1 MAFEKRKQKR
11 MMKVAAKSFVGIG
24 TKSEIV
30 VQILHELSIRYQK
43 ESNLF
48 FDSDSEIKEKV
59 LAKALELVSL
69 KKGDSSFMS
78 KGEIKI
84 VESAWEQLF
93 TYLSEADI
101 GFDSLD
107 ELLEYLNRSIP
118 SASGGG
124 SLSDEEFADLVS
136 EVNSSKIL
144 PERLAELAI
153 EYVNWFNVYE
163 EIEVKS
169 LIAKNPRTPKIAL
182 DELSKSAGYE
192 TRLNVACNPNTERQ
206 TLERLSRDSE
216 RIVREAAQER
226 LK

>member
-24 TKSEIV
+24 TQSEIV
-30 VQILHELSIRYQK
+30 VQIFHELSIRYQK

-48 FDSDSEIKEKV
+48 FDSDSEIKDKV
-59 LAKALELVSL
+59 LAKALELVSS

-78 KGEIKI
+78 KGEITI

-124 SLSDEEFADLVS
+124 SLGDEEFADLVT

-169 LIAKNPRTPKIAL
+169 LIANNPRTPKIAL
-182 DELSKSAGYE
+182 DELSKSASYE

-216 RIVREAAQER
+216 GIVREAAQER